1 MTKRPVGLFAVA
13 AAAAIGLFADAV
25 AHADATDSSFL
36 HALDQDGVTY
46 QDPARIINYAKAVC
60 DALHSGRPA
69 DELVNRI
76 QSENPK
82 LTQQG
87 ARYFVAD
94 AVAHYCPDLNTAA
107 KPNNRTSP

>member
-1 MTKRPVGLFAVA
+1 MNRRAAGLFSVA
-13 AAAAIGLFADAV
+13 MSAAIGVLGGGV

-69 DELVNRI
+69 AELVNRI

-94 AVAHYCPDLNTAA
+94 AVAHYCPELNTA
-107 KPNNRTSP
+107 KP